1 MNNKI
6 TIELTPEQYEMV
18 KKQLECQEVKK
29 TPFDRV
35 YKESYYFINDDSS
48 ISRVYDADFSG
59 ANRRYKAANYC
70 TDKDLLQQQAYRETL
85 NRLLWRFSMQNG
97 GDEIDWS
104 DCRQRKYCIYYNHKA
119 SIFKVDFF
127 QSFEHFNKVYFISR
141 EIAQR
146 AINEIIEPF
155 CEKHPDFKF

>member
-1 MNNKI
+1 MI
-6 TIELTPEQYEMV
+6 
-18 KKQLECQEVKK
+18 KKQLECQEVEEAKK
-29 TPFDRV
+29 SPFDRV

-70 TDKDLLQQQAYRETL
+70 TDKDLLQQQAYREAL
-85 NRLLWRFSMQNG
+85 NRLLWRFSLQNG

-104 DCRQRKYCIYYNHKA
+104 DCSQDKYGIYYSHVSNEYK
-119 SIFKVDFF
+119 IVFVCMCPDFGV
-127 QSFEHFNKVYFISR
+127 VYFISA